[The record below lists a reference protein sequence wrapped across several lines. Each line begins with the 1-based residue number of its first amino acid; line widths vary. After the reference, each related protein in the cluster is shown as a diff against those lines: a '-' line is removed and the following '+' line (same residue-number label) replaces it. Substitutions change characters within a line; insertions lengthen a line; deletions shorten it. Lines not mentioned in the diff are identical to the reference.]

1 MCRQGSLGRRR
12 GEGGEGAWSRP
23 LCLNLPFACTC
34 MQIEACDHSLN
45 PKGHVSVILDL
56 QDMGMMHMDLPA
68 VKALFQLL
76 GEHYV
81 ERCGG
86 LCEQRVDS
94 DSRTNFQ
101 HLSWHFMD
109 C

>member
-1 MCRQGSLGRRR
+1 
-12 GEGGEGAWSRP
+12 
-23 LCLNLPFACTC
+23 

-81 ERCGG
+81 ERCGE
-86 LCEQRVDS
+86 LCEERVGRR
-94 DSRTNFQ
+94 DSRPNPQ
-101 HLSWHFMD
+101 HLSRQSMNSCEYTDTYSALKRF
-109 C
+109 